1 MNKKILR
8 IMHEAPEGTGSG
20 GTVETPEINTPATTT
35 PEETIETT
43 EVPATNEPVV
53 DDGQNNAPVTEEP
66 NTEEGETE
74 EGDNGAFNPEEVEFE
89 GVEEEEEEDGTS
101 SFDIAQI
108 QFLESEGIDIKT
120 PQVGSLVNNISSLGV
135 TDPEVIANFVRKYND
150 EITPPTPQEVKQV
163 LAAKLTPEEKRN
175 YSTINNTL
183 KKAWGEDKE
192 LQPLINQFMS
202 SPTAVKAVNALI
214 KKLRNGTDPNPK
226 AGNVPKTS
234 QGLPFDK
241 AITQFEEMAAQSI
254 QKNGRLSMGEKTRIV
269 SEISSK
275 LSPVDVKKFKER
287 YF

>member
-1 MNKKILR
+1 MDKKILR

-20 GTVETPEINTPATTT
+20 GTVETSAINTPATTI
-35 PEETIETT
+35 PEETVETT
-43 EVPATNEPVV
+43 EVPEGNEPVV

-66 NTEEGETE
+66 NNEEGETE

-89 GVEEEEEEDGTS
+89 GVEEEGEEGTS
-101 SFDIAQI
+101 SFDVTQI
-108 QFLESEGIDIKT
+108 EFLESEGIDIKT
-120 PQVGSLVNNISSLGV
+120 PQVSSLVNNISSLGV

-226 AGNVPKTS
+226 SGNVPKTS
-234 QGLPFDK
+234 QGLSFDK
-241 AITQFEEMAAQSI
+241 AIVQFEEMAAQSI

>member
-1 MNKKILR
+1 MSKKILR

-20 GTVETPEINTPATTT
+20 GTVETSTISTPATTI
-35 PEETIETT
+35 PEETMETT
-43 EVPATNEPVV
+43 EVPEGNEPVV
-53 DDGQNNAPVTEEP
+53 DDGQNNTPVTEEP
-66 NTEEGETE
+66 NTEENETE
-74 EGDNGAFNPEEVEFE
+74 EGDNGAFNPEDVEFE
-89 GVEEEEEEDGTS
+89 GEGEEEEGTN
-101 SFDIAQI
+101 SFDVAQI
-108 QFLESEGIDIKT
+108 EFLESEGIDIKT
-120 PQVGSLVNNISSLGV
+120 PQVSSLVNNISSLGV

-226 AGNVPKTS
+226 SGNVPKTS

-241 AITQFEEMAAQSI
+241 AVVQFEEMAAQSI